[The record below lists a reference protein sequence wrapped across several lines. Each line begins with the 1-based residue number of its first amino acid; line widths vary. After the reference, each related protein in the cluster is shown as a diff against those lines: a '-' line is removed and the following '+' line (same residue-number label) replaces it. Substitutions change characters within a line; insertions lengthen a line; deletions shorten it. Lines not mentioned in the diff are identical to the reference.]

1 MNKHTNGSQSDYMDH
16 QWFQNKR
23 NKKTNSWSS
32 HVILKKKSSL
42 AVVKIKP
49 EKTGFIC
56 ITV

>member
-1 MNKHTNGSQSDYMDH
+1 MNKHTNGSQSDYTDH

-32 HVILKKKSSL
+32 HVIFKKKSSL

-49 EKTGFIC
+49 GKNRL
-56 ITV
+56 